1 MVKHVDVALCL
12 VNRCLLLC
20 NIFET
25 LGHLCKRIILCLN
38 NQILHLFCHDESPY
52 M

>member
-1 MVKHVDVALCL
+1 MVKHVDAALCL

-25 LGHLCKRIILCLN
+25 PGS
-38 NQILHLFCHDESPY
+38 F